1 MTVTVMSFS
10 FKRGS
15 PDDSTGN
22 GNAPVAEGDQVGRMS
37 EANEPRSGRKS
48 LCGCVFDCRAMPN
61 PFWDETLRG
70 DTGATSPSATSSVR
84 FGHHGTTRG
93 SKHDFKDAKRRFNH
107 LKP

>member
-1 MTVTVMSFS
+1 MKVAVISFS
-10 FKRGS
+10 FKRGI
-15 PDDSTGN
+15 PDDPTGN

-48 LCGCVFDCRAMPN
+48 LRECSIAEPCPTHSGTRHC
-61 PFWDETLRG
+61 
-70 DTGATSPSATSSVR
+70 ATSPSATSSVR
-84 FGHHGTTRG
+84 FGHHGTARG